1 MMSAP
6 IEAIFEGGVFRPLQ
20 PIDLPEGERVQIT
33 VSSSDVDDDPAAH
46 LPDIAIDLGVPDD
59 PYTLPP
65 LITDE
70 TERARLLQETVQE
83 MKNHPLV
90 GDPPP
95 LTRDELHERR

>member
-1 MMSAP
+1 MNP
-6 IEAIFEGGVFRPLQ
+6 RIEAIFEGGVFRPLQ

-33 VSSSDVDDDPAAH
+33 VSATDVGDDPAAR
-46 LPDIAIDLGVPDD
+46 LPGIAIDLGEPDD

-65 LITDE
+65 LITDG

-83 MKNHPLV
+83 MKQHPLV
-90 GDPPP
+90 GDPPT